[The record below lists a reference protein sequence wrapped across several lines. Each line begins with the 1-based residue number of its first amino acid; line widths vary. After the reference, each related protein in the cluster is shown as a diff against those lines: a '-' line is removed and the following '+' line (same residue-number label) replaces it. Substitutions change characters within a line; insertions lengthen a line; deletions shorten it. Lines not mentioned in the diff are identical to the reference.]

1 MHFED
6 IERVEY
12 KHNILFEVVFQA
24 RFPDIM
30 KISKEDPAEFQDIV
44 RKEGYPEFELEV
56 PLIPQGMPK
65 ELEAAVST
73 DKTFRFFSEER
84 DWQISLAKNF
94 IALSCTANYRNYEDF
109 SERLKKVLEVFCDI
123 YEPSYFTRIGLRY
136 RDIANKT
143 FLPPITMEIE
153 DFIPEYI
160 FPELSMLKAE
170 EIKSLEKVSRLND
183 GDINANVVHVLSEV
197 SGKFGK
203 YQVENEKSYIIDV
216 DCFVESRIEGINNV
230 VNKCNTFKRLIWNIF
245 QWSITDKLRGAMGS
259 TESSST

>member
-1 MHFED
+1 MHFEEF
-6 IERVEY
+6 ERVEY
-12 KHNILFEVVFQA
+12 KHNILFEVVFEA

-30 KISKEDPAEFQDIV
+30 KISKEDPAEFQDII

-65 ELEAAVST
+65 ELEAAVGT
-73 DKTFRFFSEER
+73 NKVFRFFTEER
-84 DWQISLAKNF
+84 DWQVSLTKNS
-94 IALSCTANYRNYEDF
+94 IALACTANYRNYEDF

-143 FLPPITMEIE
+143 ILSPITVDVK

-160 FPELSMLKAE
+160 FPELSILETKE
-170 EIKSLEKVSRLND
+170 VKSLEKISRLDD
-183 GDINANVVHVLSEV
+183 GDVNANVVHVLSEV

-203 YQVENEKSYIIDV
+203 HQLENEESYIIDV
-216 DCFVESRIEGINNV
+216 DCFVESRIERINDV

-245 QWSITDKLRGAMGS
+245 QWSITDKLREAMGGPKS
-259 TESSST
+259 

>member
-1 MHFED
+1 MHFKEF
-6 IERVEY
+6 ERVEY
-12 KHNILFEVVFQA
+12 QHNILFEVVFQA

-30 KISKEDPAEFQDIV
+30 KISREDPAEFQDIV
-44 RKEGYPEFELEV
+44 RKDGYPEFELEV
-56 PLIPQGMPK
+56 PLVPSGMPK
-65 ELEAAVST
+65 EVELAVSG

-143 FLPPITMEIE
+143 FLPCMTVGIE

-160 FPELSMLKAE
+160 FPELSILETK
-170 EIKSLEKVSRLND
+170 EIKGLQKVSQLDD
-183 GDINANVVHVLSEV
+183 GDVNANVVHVLSEV

-203 YQVENEKSYIIDV
+203 HQVENEKSYIIDI
-216 DCFVESRIEGINNV
+216 DCFVESRIEGVTDV

-245 QWSITDKLRGAMGS
+245 QWSITDKLREAMGGPKS
-259 TESSST
+259 

>member
-1 MHFED
+1 MHFPE

-30 KISKEDPAEFQDIV
+30 KISQEDPVEFQDIV

-56 PLIPQGMPK
+56 PLVLQGIPK
-65 ELEAAVST
+65 ELESAIST
-73 DKTFRFFSEER
+73 DKVFRFSSKER
-84 DWQISLAKNF
+84 GWQISLGKNF
-94 IALSCTANYRNYEDF
+94 VALACTTNYINYEGF
-109 SERLKKVLEVFCDI
+109 KERIQKVLELLHKI

-143 FLPPITMEIE
+143 FLPHITTDIK

-160 FPELSMLKAE
+160 FPELSIRE
-170 EIKSLEKVSRLND
+170 TTDIKSLQKVSRFDD
-183 GDINANVVHVLSEV
+183 GDVNANVIHFLSEV

-203 YQVENEKSYIIDV
+203 HQLDNEKSYIIDI
-216 DCFVESRIEGINNV
+216 DCFVDETKIEGINHV
-230 VNKCNTFKRLIWNIF
+230 LTRCNSFKRIIWNIF
-245 QWSITDKLRGAMGS
+245 QWSITDKLRESMGRA
-259 TESSST
+259 ES